1 MMKAAKIREMTA
13 DEVSAK
19 EKDLREELFRLRF
32 QHATGQLEN
41 PIRMRHLRRELA
53 RVMTIRREMAAKA
66 ETAPT
71 EKAG

>member
-1 MMKAAKIREMTA
+1 MKAAKIREMTA
-13 DEVSAK
+13 DEVAKK

-41 PIRMRHLRRELA
+41 PIRMRLLRRELA
-53 RVMTIRREMAAKA
+53 RVMTIRREQAAQA